1 MSIYKVCPKCGAH
14 LDPGERCS
22 CESIEEILLNQL
34 TIEME
39 RTNEFHQAI
48 GKLGDYMKS
57 LPLTQPENDRLIQLF
72 VDQINAAER
81 GAFIQGFNLAK
92 EFAKDERDRRRPQ

>member
-1 MSIYKVCPKCGAH
+1 
-14 LDPGERCS
+14 
-22 CESIEEILLNQL
+22 
-34 TIEME
+34 
-39 RTNEFHQAI
+39 
-48 GKLGDYMKS
+48 MKS

-72 VDQINAAER
+72 IDQINAAER